1 MSRTIQLRRG
11 AESDHS
17 TFTGAIGEVT
27 MDTTNKT
34 LRVHDGETVGG
45 TALAKEIET
54 KENLNTKLNIDLD
67 NITPETKLAIVTMCM
82 PDYAR
87 AYSVPM
93 GNKTNQN
100 IAPTNGY
107 VSFRGVAS
115 NVDKIMYID
124 GKNIA
129 YAYSSQFGCTVPI
142 AKGSKYYFVGPEN
155 SYVIF
160 IPAKGC

>member
-1 MSRTIQLRRG
+1 MTRQIQLRRG
-11 AESDHS
+11 DQSGNDA
-17 TFTGAIGEVT
+17 FTGAVGEIT
-27 MDTTNKT
+27 MDITNKT

-45 TALAKEIET
+45 TALAKETET
-54 KENLNTKLNIDLD
+54 NEKLDTKINIDLD

-82 PDYAR
+82 PDYSR

-93 GNKTNQN
+93 GSSTSQN

-107 VSFRGVAS
+107 ISFRGVAS

-124 GKNIA
+124 GKNVA

-155 SYVIF
+155 SHVIF